1 MISKNELKY
10 IQSLYHKKVREETGL
25 FVAEGVKLVNELL
38 QNNFAVKKIYAVKEW
53 KAPDASCL
61 VNIIEPF
68 ELEKISKLATP
79 NQVLALVEQK
89 ILSQEPVQKNNLT
102 IVLDG
107 IQDPG
112 NLGTIIRI
120 ADWFGITQ
128 IIASEDTADL
138 YNSKVVQSTMGSII
152 RVNVWYKNIEQWL
165 STANVPVY
173 GALLNGTSIYETTAI
188 HEGILVIGNESKGI
202 RSNLLPYIQHT
213 ITIPASGKAESL
225 NAAVATGIILSHILK
240 PVTKTKMP

>member
-38 QNNFAVKKIYAVKEW
+38 QSNFVVRKAYAIKEW
-53 KAPDASCL
+53 KAAAGFNA
-61 VNIIEPF
+61 VQMIEPF
-68 ELEKISKLATP
+68 ELEKISNLSTP

-89 ILSQEPVQKNNLT
+89 RISHEPKQENNLT

-112 NLGTIIRI
+112 NLGTIVRI

-128 IIASEDTADL
+128 IVASEDTTDI
-138 YNSKVVQSTMGSII
+138 YNPKVVQSTMGSII
-152 RVNVWYKNIEQWL
+152 RVDVWYKNIDQWL
-165 STANVPVY
+165 NTASVPVY
-173 GALLNGTSIYETTAI
+173 GALLNGKSIYEAASI
-188 HEGILVIGNESKGI
+188 KEGILVIGNESKGI
-202 RSNLLPYIQHT
+202 RNNILPHIQQA
-213 ITIPASGKAESL
+213 ITIPAKGHAESL
-225 NAAVATGIILSHILK
+225 NAAVATGIILSHLLN
-240 PVTKTKMP
+240 